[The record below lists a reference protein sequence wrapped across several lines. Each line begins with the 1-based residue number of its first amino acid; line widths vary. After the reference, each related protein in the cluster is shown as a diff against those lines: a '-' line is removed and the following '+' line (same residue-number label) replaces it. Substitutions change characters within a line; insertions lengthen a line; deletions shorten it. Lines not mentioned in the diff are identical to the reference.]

1 VKLLLEKDVDIDSKG
16 EYGQT
21 PLSRAAT
28 YEKETIAKLLFE
40 KDAQLDLKDN
50 NGQTPL

>member
-1 VKLLLEKDVDIDSKG
+1 VKLLLEKGVDVDSKD
-16 EYGQT
+16 EYWQT

-28 YEKETIAKLLFE
+28 YEETIAKLLFE